1 MSTLSNCK
9 TGSAWHQWQIAG
21 RTWRQFNQDASRE
34 DMLQAAD
41 IYAGLVTHE
50 NGRICRRRA
59 FIEGA
64 NNAKQAQ

>member
-1 MSTLSNCK
+1 MNTLSNCK
-9 TGSAWHQWQIAG
+9 PGPAWHQWQIAG
-21 RTWRQFNQDASRE
+21 SLWRQSNQDASRE

-64 NNAKQAQ
+64 NNVNAAQ